1 MPRHSLFCVI
11 NLSKRGVILF
21 GAILITIFAAETY
34 IVPVT
39 LASLTVTLFGIYYII
54 SVIDSISLKLGGIT
68 GNIIKL
74 LLVVGVVAT
83 LIVVSRF
90 VFNGI
95 ANNIVNYDAYRL
107 GSFID
112 RMF

>member
-1 MPRHSLFCVI
+1 MIR
-11 NLSKRGVILF
+11 LSKRGVILF
-21 GAILITIFAAETY
+21 GAIVITIFAAETY